1 MSSKIIALLL
11 LLSSSSLAYSQG
23 IKTKIRQGNRLYK
36 ERNFSEAETAYRKA
50 LLLDSL
56 SGKANFGVSA
66 AAYELGR
73 YKEAASYLERA
84 LRDPRISTK
93 EAAAT
98 LHNLDNVAMKDKK
111 YEEAIRL
118 YEESLITHPE
128 SDDTRYNLA
137 LAQRL
142 LKQQQQNQQD
152 TRPAKSDSTAE
163 KPDVCAQNPNSLM
176 CAPMGNTDYQ
186 DLVLPQQNINIAL
199 SPLHI
204 FNTDA
209 ACPAPTSFSI
219 AGTQQRMSYEPMCD
233 TARKARP
240 FVIMMAMT
248 AAFLMVFSALN
259 RR

>member
-36 ERNFSEAETAYRKA
+36 EKNFSEAETAYRKA

-73 YKEAASYLERA
+73 YKEAA
-84 LRDPRISTK
+84 
-93 EAAAT
+93 AT
-98 LHNLDNVAMKDKK
+98 LHNLGNVAMKDKK

-142 LKQQQQNQQD
+142 LKQQQQNQQGGGGNNQNQD
-152 TRPAKSDSTAE
+152 KD
-163 KPDVCAQNPNSLM
+163 KQDKQKQNPK
-176 CAPMGNTDYQ
+176 Q
-186 DLVLPQQNINIAL
+186 DQQQNKDKDKQDPKQNNNQEGTPKEQQNGQMSQEQAKQIL
-199 SPLHI
+199 
-204 FNTDA
+204 DA
-209 ACPAPTSFSI
+209 FRSDDEQTRRRVEQRQREQK
-219 AGTQQRMSYEPMCD
+219 QQQNSTKNKKRW
-233 TARKARP
+233 
-240 FVIMMAMT
+240 
-248 AAFLMVFSALN
+248 
-259 RR
+259 

>member
-23 IKTKIRQGNRLYK
+23 IKTKIRQGNKLYK

-66 AAYELGR
+66 ATYELGR

-98 LHNLDNVAMKDKK
+98 LHNLGNVAMKDKK

-142 LKQQQQNQQD
+142 LKQQQQNQQGGGGNNQNQD
-152 TRPAKSDSTAE
+152 KD
-163 KPDVCAQNPNSLM
+163 KQDKQKQNPK
-176 CAPMGNTDYQ
+176 Q
-186 DLVLPQQNINIAL
+186 DQQQNKDKDKQDPKQNNNQEEAKQIL
-199 SPLHI
+199 
-204 FNTDA
+204 DA
-209 ACPAPTSFSI
+209 FRSDDEQTRRRVEQRQREQK
-219 AGTQQRMSYEPMCD
+219 QQQNSTKNKKRW
-233 TARKARP
+233 
-240 FVIMMAMT
+240 
-248 AAFLMVFSALN
+248 
-259 RR
+259 

>member
-11 LLSSSSLAYSQG
+11 LLSSSSLAHSQG

-98 LHNLDNVAMKDKK
+98 LHNLGNVAMKDKK
-111 YEEAIRL
+111 YESR
-118 YEESLITHPE
+118 
-128 SDDTRYNLA
+128 
-137 LAQRL
+137 QG
-142 LKQQQQNQQD
+142 Q
-152 TRPAKSDSTAE
+152 
-163 KPDVCAQNPNSLM
+163 
-176 CAPMGNTDYQ
+176 
-186 DLVLPQQNINIAL
+186 
-199 SPLHI
+199 
-204 FNTDA
+204 
-209 ACPAPTSFSI
+209 
-219 AGTQQRMSYEPMCD
+219 AG
-233 TARKARP
+233 
-240 FVIMMAMT
+240 
-248 AAFLMVFSALN
+248 
-259 RR
+259 

>member
-23 IKTKIRQGNRLYK
+23 IKTKIRQGNKLYK
-36 ERNFSEAETAYRKA
+36 EKNFSEAETAYRKA

-98 LHNLDNVAMKDKK
+98 LHNLGNVAMKDKK

-142 LKQQQQNQQD
+142 LKQQQQNQQGGGGNNQNQD
-152 TRPAKSDSTAE
+152 KD
-163 KPDVCAQNPNSLM
+163 KQDKQKQNPK
-176 CAPMGNTDYQ
+176 Q
-186 DLVLPQQNINIAL
+186 DQQQNKDKDKQDPKQNDNQEGTPKEQQNGQMSQEQAKQIL
-199 SPLHI
+199 
-204 FNTDA
+204 DA
-209 ACPAPTSFSI
+209 FRSDDEQTRRRVEQRQREQK
-219 AGTQQRMSYEPMCD
+219 QQQNSTKNKKRW
-233 TARKARP
+233 
-240 FVIMMAMT
+240 
-248 AAFLMVFSALN
+248 
-259 RR
+259 